1 MRHTGRVRWCVLP
14 FALLVALLPFAG
26 SASAQDP
33 GVHVDPD
40 SPTGQEYDIPLERAR
55 RQASSN
61 PSGSSQP
68 SRSSSEALFGEG
80 IEPATGAAR
89 QQDASGQPP
98 SGQPSAGP
106 DRATD
111 AASGRS
117 DRAGER
123 PTKRSRERSEKSN
136 RNPPPAVQAAVE
148 NPGAPADGPSS
159 ALLLG
164 GISAVV
170 LIAGAAAGLF
180 LRRRGS

>member
-1 MRHTGRVRWCVLP
+1 
-14 FALLVALLPFAG
+14 
-26 SASAQDP
+26 
-33 GVHVDPD
+33 VHVDPD

-89 QQDASGQPP
+89 QQDASGQPPSGQPGQQDASGQPP